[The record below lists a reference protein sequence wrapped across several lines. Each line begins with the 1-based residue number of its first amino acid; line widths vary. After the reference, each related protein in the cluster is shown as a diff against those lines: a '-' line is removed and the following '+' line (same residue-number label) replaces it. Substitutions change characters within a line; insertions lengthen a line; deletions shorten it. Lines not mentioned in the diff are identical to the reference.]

1 MCQPFP
7 MPNRGRP
14 PLLSDEVILEAAFA
28 AFAANG
34 YAAMSVRALNADL
47 GLSHETI
54 TKRFGPKIDLYRAA
68 VSYGV
73 GLLVADFDRV
83 LNETNPVDD
92 LARLRGT
99 VRAFMIAASNHP
111 TMGELLHHEGI
122 DGSERTLLIEQS
134 GLDERIAEAVSL
146 INRLNAAGSI
156 RETKIREF
164 WFLCQAAVAPLR
176 SPAMAKM
183 FDPFD
188 GPVNPDELISR
199 MTDAI
204 LRSMGVD
211 DTAVR

>member
-1 MCQPFP
+1 

-83 LNETNPVDD
+83 LKETEPVDD

-99 VRAFMIAASNHP
+99 IRAFMVAASNHP
-111 TMGELLHHEGI
+111 TMGDLLHHEGI
-122 DGSERTLLIEQS
+122 GGSERTLLIEQS
-134 GLDERIAEAVSL
+134 GLGDRLAEAVSL
-146 INRLNAAGSI
+146 IQRLHAAGVI

-188 GPVNPDELISR
+188 GPVDPDELLSR

-204 LRSMGVD
+204 MRSMGID
-211 DTAVR
+211 DAAR